1 MEPSILQ
8 QLNTKRKEENI
19 DTISD
24 SSTYWFLNEIRK
36 LNGNEK
42 IKLKEEI
49 INEKPFYQFFPRQ
62 FYYFNYFPKESFR
75 EDPYDRT
82 PFIFLFKKRGSYL
95 HGLNINYLPTKQKM
109 LFMNFL
115 YRNMVGDMDAREEQ
129 RSEIFMRYEIM
140 KARNDTVWE
149 RVIYRKYFINR
160 ISQVYPIP
168 IKNAKM
174 FSYLDTSFFPFSSI
188 SKIRYNTL
196 EKILIEK
203 RKQFRKS
210 RKEI

>member
-1 MEPSILQ
+1 
-8 QLNTKRKEENI
+8 
-19 DTISD
+19 
-24 SSTYWFLNEIRK
+24 
-36 LNGNEK
+36 
-42 IKLKEEI
+42 
-49 INEKPFYQFFPRQ
+49 
-62 FYYFNYFPKESFR
+62 
-75 EDPYDRT
+75 
-82 PFIFLFKKRGSYL
+82 
-95 HGLNINYLPTKQKM
+95 
-109 LFMNFL
+109 
-115 YRNMVGDMDAREEQ
+115 MVGDMDAREEQ

-160 ISQVYPIP
+160 ISKAYPIP